1 MRVSQAKNKGTD
13 ATQITQP
20 QKATL
25 PTPTGIQS
33 RPCRPGAT
41 TDHGPPAEIRT
52 RPEGRVVMQP
62 KYLKDYEL

>member
-20 QKATL
+20 QKAALT
-25 PTPTGIQS
+25 TPAGIQS

-41 TDHGPPAEIRT
+41 TDHGPTAEICT
-52 RPEGRVVMQP
+52 RSGRVVKQP
-62 KYLKDYEL
+62 KYLKDYER

>member
-20 QKATL
+20 QRATL

-41 TDHGPPAEIRT
+41 TDHSPPAEIRT
-52 RPEGRVVMQP
+52 RPGRVVMQP